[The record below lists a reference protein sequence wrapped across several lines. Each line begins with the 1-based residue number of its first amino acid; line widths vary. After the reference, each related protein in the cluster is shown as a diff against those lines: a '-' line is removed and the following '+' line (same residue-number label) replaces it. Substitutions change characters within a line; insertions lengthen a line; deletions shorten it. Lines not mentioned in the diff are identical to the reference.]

1 MAKRVNL
8 LEGHILSCLT
18 QLSLPIMA
26 TSLINMAY
34 NMTDMI
40 WIGRAGAGPVAA
52 VGAAGMYMWLSE
64 GIAVLARMGGQVKV
78 AHSLGAGDGP
88 SAGRYAQNALQ
99 LGLGLALLYAA
110 IMAIFNKPLIGFFNL
125 NDPAVVQDARI
136 YLACVSLGM
145 VFSVALI
152 VFTGLITATGN
163 SRTPFVA
170 TVAGLLLN
178 IVLDPILIFGLGP
191 IPALGVGGA
200 AAATVLAQG
209 LVVLLFVIYAR
220 QDAHLF
226 QYVSLKRKPD
236 WACQR
241 EVLRVGLPT
250 ALQSMLFTAVSMVIA
265 RFVAVWGD
273 AAVAVQKVGSQI
285 ESVSWMA
292 ADGFSAA
299 VSSFVGQNY
308 GAGNLQRAKKGYWIS
323 LAVTAAWGTFCS
335 LLLIFCAGPIFH
347 IFIPEEAVLPLGVS
361 YLTILGLAQMPMCVD
376 IVNGGAFAGYGR
388 TLPPALASTLLVA
401 CRIPLCMAL
410 SRTALG
416 LDGIWWS
423 ISLTCALR
431 GVVSMGMICLF
442 FRWQKKNP
450 EKAASAALPQP

>member
-8 LEGHILSCLT
+8 LEGNILSCLT

-64 GIAVLARMGGQVKV
+64 GISVLTRMGGQVKV
-78 AHSLGAGDGP
+78 AHSLGAGDHQA
-88 SAGRYAQNALQ
+88 AGRYAQNALQ
-99 LGLGLALLYAA
+99 LGLGLAAIFAA
-110 IMAIFNKPLIGFFNL
+110 ILLLFNKPLIGFFNL
-125 NDPAVVQDARI
+125 NDPAVVRDARI
-136 YLACVSLGM
+136 YLAVVALGV
-145 VFSVALI
+145 VFSVVLI

-163 SRTPFVA
+163 SRTPFIA

-209 LVVLLFVIYAR
+209 LVVLLFVLYAR
-220 QDAHLF
+220 RDPHLF
-226 QYVSLKRKPD
+226 CYVSLKRKPD
-236 WACQR
+236 LDCQK
-241 EVLRVGLPT
+241 EIVRVGLPT
-250 ALQSMLFTAVSMVIA
+250 ALQSMFFTVVSMVIA
-265 RFVAVWGD
+265 RFVAAWGD

-285 ESVSWMA
+285 ESISWMA
-292 ADGFSAA
+292 SDGISAA

-308 GAGNLQRAKKGYWIS
+308 GAGDLRRARKGYWTS
-323 LAVTAAWGTFCS
+323 LAVTVAWGTFCS
-335 LLLIFCAGPIFH
+335 LLLILCAGPIFR
-347 IFIPEEAVLPLGVS
+347 IFISEEAVVPMGVA
-361 YLTILGLAQMPMCVD
+361 YLTILGLSQMPMCVD
-376 IVNGGAFAGYGR
+376 IINGGAFAGYGR
-388 TLPPALASTLLVA
+388 TLPPAIATALLVG
-401 CRIPLCMAL
+401 CRIPLCL
-410 SRTALG
+410 LLTRTSLG

-423 ISLTCALR
+423 ISITCILR
-431 GVVSMGMICLF
+431 GVVSQIMICLF

-450 EKAASAALPQP
+450 EKALKHHA